1 MNAGTRITGRL
12 IAAARSLVRISQ
24 ALASACGISVETL
37 NRMESSDS
45 AWLPISNSERS
56 AVMP

>member
-12 IAAARSLVRISQ
+12 IAAARSLVGNSQ
-24 ALASACGISVETL
+24 ADLASACGISVETL

-45 AWLPISNSERS
+45 AWFHSNSERS
-56 AVMP
+56 AVMA